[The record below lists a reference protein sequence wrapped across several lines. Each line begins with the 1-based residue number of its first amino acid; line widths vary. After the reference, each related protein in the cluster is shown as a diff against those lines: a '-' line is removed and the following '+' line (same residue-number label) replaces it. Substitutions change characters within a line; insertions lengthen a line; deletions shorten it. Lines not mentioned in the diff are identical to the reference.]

1 MSQIKKIIQDVL
13 YVSKVTQ
20 TQNKKIL
27 TILSVF
33 FSQITAYTDIAII
46 AVFSAL
52 IANQFT
58 AIDFVDK
65 IINYFIENKILIVL
79 LVVARYIFQFYQ
91 KVIIYKIEH
100 SVNKNLK
107 VYLLSEIFD
116 KRNYSIADSYFYIN
130 VLSQHISYFYS
141 SFSNFLNNILQ
152 IFAYATYLIISDL
165 EVVTIFGLGLI
176 ILFYPF
182 KFLLRKSRNYMHES
196 YIKGQESNQEVQ
208 RVVEN
213 LFLIKILKKDQF
225 ELDKFSNTLQSYIKN
240 LFNNQKF
247 GLLNSLMPSF
257 LTLVTLSLIL
267 TSRIFSKSL
276 SLDFIGVTLRMFQSL
291 GNLTT
296 SINQIINSHVHIE
309 KFYEMEQNKS
319 IQNKNNFII
328 SKSEQ
333 ITFTNVSFK
342 YFNSE
347 DFIFENINF
356 SLYKNSH
363 TLITGPNGSGKST
376 LLGLIAGVY
385 FANVGTVASFSD
397 KFGYIGTTPLIFQSS
412 LRENLEYGNLG
423 SFDPKKAI
431 NYLNYL
437 ETFKDQN
444 NISLNM
450 EISNKSLSSGQMQK
464 IAFIRALLSDIDI
477 LLLDEATSNLDEESK
492 SKIFE
497 ILQNNKITILNSTH
511 EPEEFKG
518 SDSNLVI
525 ETKNNERRINLI
537 R

>member
-1 MSQIKKIIQDVL
+1 VSQIKKIIQDVL

-46 AVFSAL
+46 AVFSAI

-196 YIKGQESNQEVQ
+196 YIKGQE
-208 RVVEN
+208 
-213 LFLIKILKKDQF
+213 
-225 ELDKFSNTLQSYIKN
+225 
-240 LFNNQKF
+240 
-247 GLLNSLMPSF
+247 
-257 LTLVTLSLIL
+257 
-267 TSRIFSKSL
+267 
-276 SLDFIGVTLRMFQSL
+276 
-291 GNLTT
+291 
-296 SINQIINSHVHIE
+296 
-309 KFYEMEQNKS
+309 
-319 IQNKNNFII
+319 
-328 SKSEQ
+328 
-333 ITFTNVSFK
+333 
-342 YFNSE
+342 
-347 DFIFENINF
+347 
-356 SLYKNSH
+356 
-363 TLITGPNGSGKST
+363 
-376 LLGLIAGVY
+376 
-385 FANVGTVASFSD
+385 
-397 KFGYIGTTPLIFQSS
+397 
-412 LRENLEYGNLG
+412 
-423 SFDPKKAI
+423 
-431 NYLNYL
+431 
-437 ETFKDQN
+437 
-444 NISLNM
+444 
-450 EISNKSLSSGQMQK
+450 
-464 IAFIRALLSDIDI
+464 
-477 LLLDEATSNLDEESK
+477 
-492 SKIFE
+492 
-497 ILQNNKITILNSTH
+497 
-511 EPEEFKG
+511 
-518 SDSNLVI
+518 
-525 ETKNNERRINLI
+525 
-537 R
+537 

>member
-1 MSQIKKIIQDVL
+1 MRQINKIIKDVL

-20 TQNKKIL
+20 TKNKKIL
-27 TILSVF
+27 TILSVL

-46 AVFSAL
+46 AVFSAI

-58 AIDFVDK
+58 SIGFVDRF
-65 IINYFIENKILIVL
+65 ISYFIDNKLLIIL
-79 LVVARYIFQFYQ
+79 LVVIRYIFQYYQ

-107 VYLLSEIFD
+107 VYLLGEIFD
-116 KRNYSIADSYFYIN
+116 KRNYSVADSYFYIN

-152 IFAYATYLIISDL
+152 ILAYITYLIISDFEAIL
-165 EVVTIFGLGLI
+165 IFGIGII

-182 KFLLRKSRNYMHES
+182 KFLLKKSRNFMHES
-196 YIKGQESNQEVQ
+196 YVKGQESNQEVQ
-208 RVVEN
+208 RVVDN

-225 ELDKFSNTLQSYIKN
+225 ELDNFSNTLESYVSN
-240 LFNNQKF
+240 LFNNQKY

-257 LTLVTLSLIL
+257 VTLVMLSIIL
-267 TSRIFSKSL
+267 SSQFISRSL
-276 SLDFIGVTLRMFQSL
+276 TLDFIGVTLRMFQSL

-309 KFYEMEQNKS
+309 KFHEMEQNKL
-319 IQNKNNFII
+319 IQNKNNFIV
-328 SKSEQ
+328 SDNKQ

-347 DFIFENINF
+347 NFIFKNINF
-356 SLYKNSH
+356 TLHKNSH

-385 FANVGTVASFSD
+385 FANEGYVTSFSD
-397 KFGYIGTTPLIFQSS
+397 KFGYIGTTPLIFDST
-412 LRENLEYGNLG
+412 LKENLEYGNLG
-423 SFDPKKAI
+423 KFDEKQAI
-431 NYLNYL
+431 EYIRYF
-437 ETFKDQN
+437 ETFKDLEK
-444 NISLNM
+444 ISLNM

-477 LLLDEATSNLDEESK
+477 LLLDEATSNLDDDSK

-497 ILQNNKITILNSTH
+497 ILSNNKITIINCTH
-511 EPEEFKG
+511 DPNEFKN
-518 SDSNLVI
+518 SDSNLVV
-525 ETKNNERRINLI
+525 ETKDNQRNIKLI
-537 R
+537 